1 MNIFLKST
9 KTAHCD
15 SAASSTTGPL
25 FSLGRVVASSAAKAL
40 STSGGAAVSD
50 SLSWPVEPF
59 EVPPHP
65 CNIQFLD
72 ALSVHLMK
80 NLGECMHRITEVEG
94 VEWTPCFLRDFFVP
108 VSDAVLGLQATTNVV
123 RFAAGRPGSS
133 EPALKMSSF
142 TDLMARVPEPVLEFQ
157 CAVAR
162 NLDWL
167 QTALHLSS
175 VETKLL
181 LWTYAVSHRRSENLR
196 NAFAAMRFGGRSSA
210 CAAFALLLDEPRD
223 AVIAAFTAPSR
234 LVAMRLSWTERCTAE
249 FGLDEYFMASELLP
263 AVLET
268 VHRSPEAMLERL
280 LEPER
285 NWTLAP
291 EVQTPTVLYY
301 EWFERPVADAF
312 AATVLG
318 RPLTAD
324 HIVAL
329 IEWLT
334 GFRLEPAQC
343 SLLAGHLTLETI
355 EQTIKRCFVVNGR
368 CDRAVTPLMVL
379 STLYSAAS

>member
-1 MNIFLKST
+1 MT
-9 KTAHCD
+9 D
-15 SAASSTTGPL
+15 TT
-25 FSLGRVVASSAAKAL
+25 SV
-40 STSGGAAVSD
+40 GAAVSD
-50 SLSWPVEPF
+50 ALSWPVEPF

-65 CNIQFLD
+65 CNLKFLD
-72 ALSVHLMK
+72 ALSINLMK
-80 NLGECMHRITEVEG
+80 TLGDCVHRIAEVEG
-94 VEWTPCFLRDFFVP
+94 VEWAPCFLRDFFVR
-108 VSDAVLGLQATTNVV
+108 VSDALIGLQATPSLV
-123 RFAAGRPGSS
+123 RIATGRPGSCES
-133 EPALKMSSF
+133 AFDMSSF
-142 TDLMARVPEPVLEFQ
+142 TDLMARVPGPVLEVQ
-157 CAVAR
+157 CAVSR

-196 NAFAAMRFGGRSSA
+196 NAFAAVRFDGRSSA
-210 CAAFALLLDEPRD
+210 CAALALLLDEPHH
-223 AVIAAFTAPSR
+223 AVVASFKAPSR
-234 LVAMRLSWTERCTAE
+234 LVAMRLSWTERCVAE
-249 FGLDEYFMASELLP
+249 FGLDEYFVASDLLP
-263 AVLET
+263 AMLET

-285 NWTLAP
+285 NWTLEP

-318 RPLTAD
+318 RPLTAE

-334 GFRLEPAQC
+334 GFRFEPAQC
-343 SLLAGHLTLETI
+343 RLLAGHLTLEAI

-368 CDRAVTPLMVL
+368 CDRAVTALMVV
-379 STLYSAAS
+379 SALYMAAS